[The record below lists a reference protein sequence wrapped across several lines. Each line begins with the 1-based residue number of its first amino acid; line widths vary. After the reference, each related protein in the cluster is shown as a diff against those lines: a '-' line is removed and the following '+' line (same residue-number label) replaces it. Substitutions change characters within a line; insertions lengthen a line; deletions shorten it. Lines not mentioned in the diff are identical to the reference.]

1 MLPSAYCTQTWMGKL
16 VLFGEGQSQIGR
28 IEQVRGTSVG
38 VRQLPNLTLC
48 TVERS
53 QVKLAHVKPG
63 ACRGRGPPSVEG
75 HFARSLPPLSDLP
88 VCLHEPMPSVDYWP
102 LSDTVAVFIY
112 GDMAIELG
120 PSDGNVAANLHGS
133 ATLLPKKKAASALCA
148 SILHACLQRTDW
160 TLSNAITDLALAYLI
175 QSYTVDRNWGAL
187 VEIYRISFHVHAN
200 GRTTMSRHACAKNWY
215 RLGEVLEVLGNFFGA
230 QNAYAQVEQLATA
243 LGETRTITLAQSA
256 KQIAIK
262 RALGVSNRAEAL
274 HHLQA
279 QNAWRRQAHMYRCS
293 GCQAPIAKLQRRM
306 CSGCKRVW
314 YCNKAC
320 QKAHW
325 KQHKAG
331 CVT

>member
-1 MLPSAYCTQTWMGKL
+1 MLPSKGKL

-63 ACRGRGPPSVEG
+63 ACRGQGPPSVDG
-75 HFARSLPPLSDLP
+75 RFARSLPPLSDLP
-88 VCLHEPMPSVDYWP
+88 VCLHEPMPTVDYWP
-102 LSDTVAVFIY
+102 LSDTVAIFIY
-112 GDMAIELG
+112 GNMSMELG
-120 PSDGNVAANLHGS
+120 PSDGGTSSMLYNHSGTKLS
-133 ATLLPKKKAASALCA
+133 KKKGSALCA
-148 SILHACLQRTDW
+148 SILRACLQRMDW
-160 TLSNAITDLALAYLI
+160 TLSNAITDLAVAYLI
-175 QSYTVDRNWGAL
+175 QSYTVERNWGAL

-200 GRTTMSRHACAKNWY
+200 GRTNLSRHACAKNWY
-215 RLGEVLEVLGNFFGA
+215 RLGEVLEVLGDFFGA
-230 QNAYAQVEQLATA
+230 QNAYAQAEQLATA
-243 LGETRTITLAQSA
+243 LGEKHTMTLAQIA
-256 KQIAIK
+256 KQIAVK
-262 RALGVSNRAEAL
+262 RALGMSDRAEAL
-274 HHLQA
+274 QQA
-279 QNAWRRQAHMYRCS
+279 QNACRRQVHLYRCS
-293 GCQAPIAKLQRRM
+293 SCQAPIAKLQRCI

-331 CVT
+331 CIT